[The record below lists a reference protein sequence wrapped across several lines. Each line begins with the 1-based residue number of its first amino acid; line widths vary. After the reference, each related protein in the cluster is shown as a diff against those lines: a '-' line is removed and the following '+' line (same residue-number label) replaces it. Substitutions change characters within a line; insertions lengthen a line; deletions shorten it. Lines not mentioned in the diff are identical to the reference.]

1 MSAGAGP
8 SGAGPGVLGFYGLET
23 FGLNQIDNLQ
33 AQVNLANGNLVV
45 HGPDLKINAPGLSVR
60 LDRFYNSRATGTG
73 TFGVNSVLSTGR
85 DVGLGVGASSVTF
98 VGRPGSPRCSPAPAR
113 SPPRR
118 GSTPTW

>member
-1 MSAGAGP
+1 
-8 SGAGPGVLGFYGLET
+8 VLGFYGLET
-23 FGLNQIDNLQ
+23 FGLNRIDNLQ
-33 AQVNLANGNLVV
+33 AQVNLANGNLVL